1 MICRSI
7 VFPQLTFSVVSFL
20 ANNVAYICARLVIA
34 IVIVYLKHLALEAK
48 LLLLCKS
55 DIF

>member
-20 ANNVAYICARLVIA
+20 ANNVASICARLVIA
-34 IVIVYLKHLALEAK
+34 IVIVYLKHLEAK